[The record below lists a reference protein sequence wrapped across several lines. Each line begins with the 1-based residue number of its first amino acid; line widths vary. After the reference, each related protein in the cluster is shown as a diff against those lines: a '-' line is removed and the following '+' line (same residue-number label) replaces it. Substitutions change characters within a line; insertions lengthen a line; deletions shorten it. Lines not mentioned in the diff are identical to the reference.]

1 MEIRTLLTLIVWGV
15 IMLLNL
21 APDQAWGNSRI
32 ITDKKI
38 EAFRQALEQDGFQVT
53 PWTFGRVDISCLV
66 CNGILPMGYGN
77 NAGAPYL
84 IITQEEGN
92 PPNTIEVPRD
102 IQLEPYDAVVFIGKT
117 PPPAAYFSFSGYLF
131 DYYDEGEPNK
141 RKVVFSS
148 LGDTISPHRINV
160 RNKKLPYDQD
170 VVIVMTPDRGTNAR
184 VWKAAHHARIPHYL
198 MNTFVVPSS
207 VVNLGKGDDKDRFVF
222 LQRIFLPDDE
232 NDLETYL
239 KDAEKWAT
247 VFYLTFPKPPALN
260 LYPMPEVKVRGTG
273 KTEVDLMPALDKLEA
288 AILADHPGYQATR
301 YQSGIWLNEWLDGI
315 QRGVNL
321 LGECRDTVYLKTE
334 NFRLTDNVDDFLI
347 VYGVNH
353 EAAKKA
359 TYSNFS
365 IYHYGKELG
374 IAGRHSRQLAGS
386 ADQYDLGKYQDK
398 AKFLYA
404 FKVARNCGGESNT
417 KCLPVNKVPTT
428 ELCKSPLKT
437 DCPLIDLGSDLFVAF
452 RAYVEP
458 KTGVGPYLYEI
469 LWDRVMQFSKP

>member
-1 MEIRTLLTLIVWGV
+1 MKIRTLLSVIIWGV
-15 IMLLNL
+15 IVLLNSS
-21 APDQAWGNSRI
+21 PDPACGNSHI
-32 ITDKKI
+32 MTDRKI
-38 EAFRQALEQDGFQVT
+38 EAFRQALEHEGFQIT

-66 CNGILPMGYGN
+66 CNQILPMGYGN

-84 IITQEEGN
+84 LITQEEGN
-92 PPNTIEVPRD
+92 YPYTIQVPRD
-102 IQLEPYDAVVFIGKT
+102 IQIEPYDAVVFIGRT
-117 PPPAAYFSFSGYLF
+117 PPPVAYFSFSGYLF
-131 DYYDEGEPNK
+131 DIYDEGEPDH
-141 RKVVFSS
+141 RRVVFSS
-148 LGDTISPHRINV
+148 LGDTINPHRINV
-160 RNKKLPYDQD
+160 HDRKFPYDQD
-170 VVIVMTPDRGTNAR
+170 VVIVMTPDKGTNAR
-184 VWKAAHHARIPHYL
+184 VWKAAKHARIPLDL

-207 VVNLGKGDDKDRFVF
+207 VVHLGKNVDKDRFIF

-239 KDAEKWAT
+239 KDVKEWTT
-247 VFYLTFPKPPALN
+247 VFYLTFPKAPPLDP
-260 LYPMPEVKVRGTG
+260 YPMPGMKVRGTG
-273 KTEVDLMPALDKLEA
+273 RTEVDLMPALDKLEA
-288 AILADHPGYQATR
+288 EILAGHPGYRATR

-334 NFRLTDNVDDFLI
+334 NFRLTDDVDDFLM

-353 EAAKKA
+353 EMTRKA

-374 IAGRHSRQLAGS
+374 VAGRHSRQLAGT
-386 ADQYDLGKYQDK
+386 ANPYDLGEYQDK

-404 FKVARNCGGESNT
+404 FKVARNCGGVPDT
-417 KCLPVNKVPTT
+417 KCLPVDRVPTT
-428 ELCKSPLKT
+428 ELCQSPLKT

-458 KTGVGPYLYEI
+458 KTGVGPYWFEI
-469 LWDRVMQFSKP
+469 LWDRMIHFSKP